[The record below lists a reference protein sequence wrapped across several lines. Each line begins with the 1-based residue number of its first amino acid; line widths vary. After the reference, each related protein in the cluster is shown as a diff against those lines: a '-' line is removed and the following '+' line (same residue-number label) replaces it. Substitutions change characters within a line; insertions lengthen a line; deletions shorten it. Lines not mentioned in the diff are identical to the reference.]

1 MVSTMSSR
9 TKVIPMS
16 QAEQVSAITDDVL
29 PHDDNIYRVVIY
41 PNTKSV
47 LVSCFGMEGVDMA
60 VEGAYDS
67 VDELPEWIQRK
78 LAVLTMLKVKPPMQA
93 VADVGRRIDEDT
105 FWVYRS

>member
-1 MVSTMSSR
+1 MSSR
-9 TKVIPMS
+9 IRSGWT
-16 QAEQVSAITDDVL
+16 AREQMVHMGDDTL

-47 LVSCFGMEGVDMA
+47 LISCFGMEGVDVA

-78 LAVLTMLKVKPPMQA
+78 LAVLNMLKVKPPMQT
-93 VADVGRRIDEDT
+93 VSDVGRRIDEHT
-105 FWVYRS
+105 FWVYRN